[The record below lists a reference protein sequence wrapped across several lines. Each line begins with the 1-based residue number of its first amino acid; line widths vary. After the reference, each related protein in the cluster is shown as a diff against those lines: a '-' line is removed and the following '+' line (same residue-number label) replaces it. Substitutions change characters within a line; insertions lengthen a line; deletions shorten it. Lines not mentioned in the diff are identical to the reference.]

1 MSDLKPFSAPQFSF
15 NPFGAAREAWYFL
28 AVVMVFS
35 SMRATAQDA
44 LLNASYDVSRELY
57 REINASFAA
66 DWKART
72 GRSVEIRQAH
82 AGSSVQA
89 RAVIDGLEADVVTFN
104 QVTDLDALVNAK
116 LVSKDWRTKY
126 PYDASPY
133 RSIMAFI
140 VRHGNPKGIKNWD
153 DLVKPGM
160 QIALANPKTSGNG
173 RYAYLSAYGYA
184 LQAAGGDEATA
195 LEFMKKFY
203 ANVPVMDTGG
213 RGATSTFAA
222 RNIGDVLLT
231 FESEASLIRSQFGAD
246 KIDLVIPPL
255 TMPVDFPVATVDPV
269 VDRHKN
275 RPLAEAYLR
284 FLFSE
289 TAQEIF
295 AKFDY
300 RPLLPSIQNKFLDHF
315 QQTELIDPE
324 KAFGGWDKIQ
334 RTIFGDG
341 GAFDRIY
348 VQ

>member
-1 MSDLKPFSAPQFSF
+1 MK
-15 NPFGAAREAWYFL
+15 AA
-28 AVVMVFS
+28 
-35 SMRATAQDA
+35 AQDA
-44 LLNASYDVSRELY
+44 LLNASYDVY

-104 QVTDLDALVNAK
+104 KVTDLDALVEAK

-133 RSIMAFI
+133 RSIMVFI
-140 VRHGNPKGIKNWD
+140 VRHGNPRGVKNWD

-184 LQAAGGDEATA
+184 LA
-195 LEFMKKFY
+195 
-203 ANVPVMDTGG
+203 
-213 RGATSTFAA
+213 
-222 RNIGDVLLT
+222 
-231 FESEASLIRSQFGAD
+231 
-246 KIDLVIPPL
+246 L

-275 RPLAEAYLR
+275 RPLAERYLR

-289 TAQEIF
+289 AAQEIF

-300 RPLLPSIQNKFLDHF
+300 RPLLPSIENKFRDHYS
-315 QQTELIDPE
+315 
-324 KAFGGWDKIQ
+324 A
-334 RTIFGDG
+334 DG
-341 GAFDRIY
+341 VD
-348 VQ
+348 